1 MARKKN
7 TVTQAVVDELMESC
21 DIAVTTVFDKCTIVA
36 CKLPNGFVIVESSS
50 CVDPANYDEDMGV
63 DICMKNIERK
73 VWELEGYLL
82 QNKLYFDGVSF
93 DDKADDT
100 ADGLECDGDCEH
112 CDMFDGDDDDDVKG
126 EKPKHTG
133 NKKYDDDVK
142 GEKPKHTGNKKYD
155 DDEYWDKLIQTYN
168 DYLDYLDDLARHSHK
183 RRHREFNPYRNDY
196 FNKVYC

>member
-1 MARKKN
+1 MARTKN

-21 DIAVTTVFDKCTIVA
+21 DIAVTTAFDKCTIVA

-82 QNKLYFDGVSF
+82 QNQLYMDGVSF
-93 DDKADDT
+93 DDDKTDDADD
-100 ADGLECDGDCEH
+100 LECDGDCEN
-112 CDMFDGDDDDDVKG
+112 CDLFDRDNDDAEDEKD
-126 EKPKHTG
+126 EKPKHMD
-133 NKKYDDDVK
+133 KKY
-142 GEKPKHTGNKKYD
+142 E

-168 DYLDYLDDLARHSHK
+168 DYLDYVDDYLDDLAHYK
-183 RRHREFNPYRNDY
+183 RRHRGRNHY
-196 FNKVYC
+196 SNNVWC